1 MKQNKANF
9 NTKSENKITSSLFFY
24 RLTQYCAIHGTM
36 YCKVPSIYRIFV
48 MQTESNQTKKP
59 KYMSRSINQL
69 SHTIFNGSKKIA
81 LAVALLL
88 TVGIS
93 SSFATPTDGRNEVI
107 NASFRKDFK
116 KAQLITIEVGKN
128 YTKLT
133 FKMNEMVMFA
143 FYSDNGQLLAVTR
156 NITTNQLPIQLLLR
170 MKKDYANFWITDLF
184 EFNGDGTS
192 TYYLT
197 VENADSSVTLRSN
210 GYDSWEVY
218 DRRIKE

>member
-1 MKQNKANF
+1 M
-9 NTKSENKITSSLFFY
+9 SL
-24 RLTQYCAIHGTM
+24 A
-36 YCKVPSIYRIFV
+36 
-48 MQTESNQTKKP
+48 
-59 KYMSRSINQL
+59 INQL
-69 SHTIFNGSKKIA
+69 SQTLINGSKKIA

-93 SSFATPTDGRNEVI
+93 SSFATPTDGRTEVI

-116 KAQLITIEVGKN
+116 KAQLITIEVSKN

-156 NITTNQLPIQLLLR
+156 NITSNQLPIQLLLK

-192 TYYLT
+192 TYYMT
-197 VENADSSVTLRSN
+197 MENADSSVTLRSN
-210 GYDSWEVY
+210 GSDSWEVY